1 MESST
6 VETRSQG
13 IRGRPEL
20 GKRDEFGGRRRA
32 WRAVIETYGTIMPLL
47 DEELR
52 DGSDLDLQ
60 TYDVLLHVRE
70 AGDPGIRM
78 TDLAQNVVRSKSGLT
93 TLVDRLEDRCLLRR
107 IPDAGDR
114 RAIRITLTATGL
126 ESFRRAAEV
135 HVTGIERYFVDHISE
150 TEAEIVADVLER
162 VLREAGSA
170 VPQ

>member
-1 MESST
+1 M
-6 VETRSQG
+6 
-13 IRGRPEL
+13 
-20 GKRDEFGGRRRA
+20 
-32 WRAVIETYGTIMPLL
+32 ETYGTITPLL
-47 DEELR
+47 DDELQM
-52 DGSDLDLQ
+52 GSDLDLQ

-78 TDLAQNVVRSKSGLT
+78 TELAQAVVRSKSGLT
-93 TLVDRLEDRCLLRR
+93 TLVDRLEERGLLRR

-150 TEAEIVADVLER
+150 NEAEIVADVLER
-162 VLREAGSA
+162 ILREVGSA